1 MISFK
6 NHTWVNWARPV
17 TRRVGMR
24 GVVLLGALCCLP
36 EANAV
41 NGQCTSPFLATV
53 PVTNP
58 ASVYQPGD
66 TATGS
71 FATTSTA
78 TCDCTGIGIGLL
90 MTVYYQGTTTLPTI
104 ADPLGTLIKLNDYF
118 GLKAEFN
125 AGGGYQTVPFNNTTT
140 GLLSVCV
147 GGLLNVS
154 VLGGISVNGGR
165 YTLKLLKGITGTQ
178 TFSGTVASL
187 FVRRAAMPST
197 AVGNEFSRLAM
208 NISITSTPSCQFPA
222 GTSIP
227 LDLGAV
233 AQSAF
238 VEGGVPQGYAPRS
251 VNVSV
256 TCSQIPSDYV
266 IPLSYRFG
274 GALTSQGNFISTS
287 LAGVGIGLFQQD
299 TDTPIPFDTAIGVP
313 YSQSTHKTDY
323 RVRVYPT
330 KLPGQPVR
338 TGPYTATVMVT
349 VTVP

>member
-1 MISFK
+1 MKFRIGERAG
-6 NHTWVNWARPV
+6 W
-17 TRRVGMR
+17 TRRALERVGMP
-24 GVVLLGALCCLP
+24 GLLLFGALCYLP
-36 EANAV
+36 DASAV

-66 TATGS
+66 TTNGS

-78 TCDCTGIGIGLL
+78 TCDCTGISLGLL
-90 MTVYYQGTTTLPTI
+90 VTAYYQGATTLPTI

-125 AGGGYQTVPFNNTTT
+125 VGGSYRTVPFNTTT
-140 GLLSVCV
+140 IGLLSVCV
-147 GGLLNVS
+147 GNLLNLA
-154 VLGGISVNGGR
+154 LGGIDVNGGK

-187 FVRRAAMPST
+187 FVRRSSLPDT
-197 AVGNEFSRLAM
+197 NVGNEFSRLAM

-238 VEGGVPQGYAPRS
+238 VEGGVPRGYAPRS

-256 TCSQIPSDYV
+256 SCSQIPSDYV
-266 IPLSYRFG
+266 IPLSYSFG
-274 GALTSQGNFISTS
+274 GALTSQGNFINTS
-287 LAGVGIGLFQQD
+287 LAGVGIGLLQQD